1 MAVSGR
7 GMLGGMNGTMP
18 WTGATPI
25 PMPMPIPAA
34 LYAALWLCHMDGTDG
49 TASPAMAAGMCTGWP
64 VRLDLM
70 LKRRA
75 QRSTTQRRTHHR
87 AATDAVGQVCV

>member
-1 MAVSGR
+1 
-7 GMLGGMNGTMP
+7 MLGGMNGTMP

-25 PMPMPIPAA
+25 PVPIPIPIPAA
-34 LYAALWLCHMDGTDG
+34 LYAALWLCHVDGTDG

-70 LKRRA
+70 LKRGG
-75 QRSTTQRRTHHR
+75 QRSTAQRRTQYR
-87 AATDAVGQVCV
+87 TAKDAAG